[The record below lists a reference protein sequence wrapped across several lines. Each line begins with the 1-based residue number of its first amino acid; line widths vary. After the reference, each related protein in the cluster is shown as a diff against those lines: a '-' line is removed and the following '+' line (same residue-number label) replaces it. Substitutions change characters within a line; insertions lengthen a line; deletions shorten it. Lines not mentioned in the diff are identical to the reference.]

1 MKSMKLMNLMMLAAL
16 VVVLAACGGL
26 AASAPAPAGAGAAE
40 AAVVDLAGLP
50 RDLDAATT
58 ASLDARDDVVLIDVR
73 EQDEWDA
80 GHIAGATLI
89 PSSQLQSR
97 WQEIPTDKTVIV
109 YCRSGNRSNV
119 ATDFLKQQGL
129 TNVHNMTGGV
139 IAWEAAGLT
148 LEQ

>member
-1 MKSMKLMNLMMLAAL
+1 MKLMNLMMLAAL

>member
-1 MKSMKLMNLMMLAAL
+1 MKSMKLMMLAAL
-16 VVVLAACGGL
+16 VVVLAACGGP

>member
-1 MKSMKLMNLMMLAAL
+1 MKSMKLMTLAAL
-16 VVVLAACGGL
+16 TFALAACGGP
-26 AASAPAPAGAGAAE
+26 AASAPAPAGEVAAE
-40 AAVVDLAGLP
+40 AAVIDLAGLP

>member
-16 VVVLAACGGL
+16 VVVLAACGGP

>member
-1 MKSMKLMNLMMLAAL
+1 MKSMKLMMLAAL
-16 VVVLAACGGL
+16 VVVLAACGGP

-40 AAVVDLAGLP
+40 VAVVDLAGLP

-139 IAWEAAGLT
+139 IAWEAAVLT